1 MVFHRVRNH
10 CDFLSTGDG
19 ERGCQSDNPVNFMS
33 PRRTIFAAV
42 AALAVIALLVYLYG
56 GSQTPTTQP
65 QLVRL
70 TPENVAQ
77 VEAAFNASRED
88 VRLLVMLSPT

>member
-1 MVFHRVRNH
+1 MLLPTWCPGESMSRRNYII
-10 CDFLSTGDG
+10 G
-19 ERGCQSDNPVNFMS
+19 
-33 PRRTIFAAV
+33 AV
-42 AALAVIALLVYLYG
+42 AALVVIFALVYFYG
-56 GSQTPTTQP
+56 GSQTPATQP

-77 VEAAFNASRED
+77 VEAEFNAARED

>member
-1 MVFHRVRNH
+1 MSRRNYII
-10 CDFLSTGDG
+10 G
-19 ERGCQSDNPVNFMS
+19 
-33 PRRTIFAAV
+33 AV
-42 AALAVIALLVYLYG
+42 AALVVILALIYFYG

-77 VEAAFNASRED
+77 VETEFNASRED